1 MAPQFTVLHFSSDE
15 FSENNFS
22 LSEQHRAQ
30 GLMPHG
36 IYNKHHHN
44 KGVHM
49 NYQPIDRLQVL
60 KRFATFK
67 ANLKKSQSN
76 LGERQLWNEVPVINE
91 DSQYG
96 DLVKDFSVDTHYG
109 HVGIVSNREPFTK
122 RDGRF
127 GVRIEFQFINHTT
140 VNNSPDV
147 RTRKIEFIYK
157 QEAPVATATVREFNF
172 VVVGTVDEHGVT
184 TFSIDSNR
192 SDACVESVYEYPAGT
207 NQYDD
212 RCELRGYNDR
222 AEVETASRLFDL
234 IADALVSIS
243 YPTNA

>member
-1 MAPQFTVLHFSSDE
+1 
-15 FSENNFS
+15 
-22 LSEQHRAQ
+22 
-30 GLMPHG
+30 
-36 IYNKHHHN
+36 
-44 KGVHM
+44 M
-49 NYQPIDRLQVL
+49 NYKEIHDDRKVVL
-60 KRFATFK
+60 KQFASIK
-67 ANLKKSQSN
+67 ADLTKRKHSPEDRALYLS
-76 LGERQLWNEVPVINE
+76 VPVIDE
-91 DSQYG
+91 DSQCG
-96 DLVKDFSVDTHYG
+96 DLIKDFSVDPEFG
-109 HVGIVSNREPFTK
+109 HVGIVTNREPFTK

-127 GVRIEFQFINHTT
+127 AVRIWFQFINHTT

-147 RTRKIEFIYK
+147 PRRKLEFIYN

-184 TFSIDSNR
+184 TFSIDSAR
-192 SDACVESVYEYPAGT
+192 SDACVDAVYEYPAGT

>member
-1 MAPQFTVLHFSSDE
+1 
-15 FSENNFS
+15 
-22 LSEQHRAQ
+22 
-30 GLMPHG
+30 
-36 IYNKHHHN
+36 
-44 KGVHM
+44 M
-49 NYQPIDRLQVL
+49 NYSEINRPAISTLR
-60 KRFATFK
+60 RYASIK
-67 ANLKKSQSN
+67 ANIKKRNSN
-76 LGERQLWNEVPVINE
+76 FAERKLWDDVPVVNE

-96 DLVKDFSVDTHYG
+96 DIVKDFSVDSHDG
-109 HVGIVSNREPFTK
+109 HVGIVSNREPFAT

-140 VNNSPDV
+140 VNNNPDV
-147 RTRKIEFIYK
+147 RTRKLEFIFK
-157 QEAPVATATVREFNF
+157 PEAPVATATVREFNF

-192 SDACVESVYEYPAGT
+192 SDACVEAVYEYPAGT

-212 RCELRGYNDR
+212 RCELRGYNDC

>member
-1 MAPQFTVLHFSSDE
+1 
-15 FSENNFS
+15 
-22 LSEQHRAQ
+22 
-30 GLMPHG
+30 
-36 IYNKHHHN
+36 
-44 KGVHM
+44 M
-49 NYQPIDRLQVL
+49 NYQPIDRRQALV
-60 KRFATFK
+60 RFASIK
-67 ANLKKSQSN
+67 ANIKKHNSN
-76 LGERQLWNEVPVINE
+76 FAERELWDSIQVINE

-96 DLVKDFSVDTHYG
+96 DLVKDFSVDSRHG
-109 HVGIVSNREPFTK
+109 HVGIVSDREPFTK

-140 VNNSPDV
+140 VDNSPDI
-147 RTRKIEFIYK
+147 RTRTIEFIYK
-157 QEAPVATATVREFNF
+157 PVAPVATATVREFNF

-192 SDACVESVYEYPAGT
+192 SDACVEAVYEYPAGT